1 MGDGI
6 RVLVAEDQESEVVL
20 YQHAFRR
27 CGVENIY
34 FVNDGLEAIE
44 YLQGAGEYA
53 DRDKFP
59 SPTCMLLDLK
69 MPRRTGFE
77 VLQWM
82 LDHPSC
88 RVIPTVV
95 MSNSGL
101 TNDIN
106 RAYML
111 GANAF
116 FTKPTALREMVDVLA
131 LIHHFWTVAQRP
143 TLGKDFHCG

>member
-1 MGDGI
+1 
-6 RVLVAEDQESEVVL
+6 
-20 YQHAFRR
+20 
-27 CGVENIY
+27 
-34 FVNDGLEAIE
+34 
-44 YLQGAGEYA
+44 
-53 DRDKFP
+53 
-59 SPTCMLLDLK
+59 MLLDLK

-82 LDHPSC
+82 LEHPAC
-88 RVIPTVV
+88 RVVPTIV

-101 TNDIN
+101 PQDVD

-116 FTKPTALREMVDVLA
+116 FTKPTELGQMVDILA

-143 TLGKDFHCG
+143 TLGKDFRCE

>member
-1 MGDGI
+1 MGNGI
-6 RVLVAEDQESEVVL
+6 SVLVAEDQEAEIII

-27 CGVENIY
+27 CGAGDIH
-34 FVNDGLEAIE
+34 FVHDGQEAIE
-44 YLQGAGEYA
+44 YLQASGDFA
-53 DRDKFP
+53 DRDKHPF
-59 SPTCMLLDLK
+59 PTCMLLDLK

-82 LDHPSC
+82 LEHPAC
-88 RVIPTVV
+88 RVVPTIV

-101 TNDIN
+101 PQDVD

-116 FTKPTALREMVDVLA
+116 FTKPTQLREMVDILA

-143 TLGKDFHCG
+143 TLGKDFRCG